1 MYRILSKTRLNL
13 SSVRIDVEAPLV
25 ARKAQVGQFII
36 LRAGENSKR
45 IPFTVMDRDAEKG
58 SVSII
63 YQVLGAGTMELDQL
77 QEGDCIRDFVGP
89 LGEPSRLSGLSRVCV
104 VGGGL
109 GCAIAYPSARQLKR
123 EGAYVDGIIGF
134 RNAGMA
140 LLEEEFRSVCDRV
153 SLLTDDGSAGEKGFV
168 TRALEERLEAGERYD
183 EVLAIGPLP
192 MMKAVCELTKKY
204 GVKTTVSMNA
214 IMVDGTGMCGGCR
227 LSVGGQMKFA
237 CVDGPEFD
245 GHLVNFDE
253 AIARGGMYREF
264 EAHAKEEACKLLEKE
279 ALL

>member
-1 MYRILSKTRLNL
+1 MYRIIKKTRLNK
-13 SSVRIDVEAPLV
+13 SSVRIDIEAPLV
-25 ARKAQVGQFII
+25 AKKARVGQFII

-45 IPFTVMDRDAEKG
+45 IPFTVMDSDARRG

-63 YQVLGAGTMELDQL
+63 YQVLGAGTIGLDQL
-77 QEGDCIRDFVGP
+77 NEGDSLHDFVGP
-89 LGEPSRLSGLSRVCV
+89 LGEPSHLTNLSRVCV

-109 GCAIAYPSARQLKR
+109 GCAIAYPSAKQLKR
-123 EGAYVDGIIGF
+123 EGAFVDGIIGF
-134 RNAGMA
+134 RNEGAV
-140 LLEEEFRSVCDRV
+140 LLKDEFSAVCDRV
-153 SLLTDDGSAGEKGFV
+153 TLLTDDGSAGQQGFV

-183 EVLAIGPLP
+183 QVLAIGPLP
-192 MMKAVCELTKKY
+192 MMKAVSELTRGY

-227 LSVGGQMKFA
+227 LTVGGQMKFA

-253 AIARGGMYREF
+253 AIARGGMYRDF
-264 EAHAKEEACKLLEKE
+264 EARAREEACRMLDME
-279 ALL
+279 AR

>member
-1 MYRILSKTRLNL
+1 MYQIIKKTRLNK
-13 SSVRIDVEAPLV
+13 SSVRIDIEAPLV
-25 ARKAQVGQFII
+25 AKKARVGQFII

-45 IPFTVMDRDAEKG
+45 IPFTVMDSDARRG

-63 YQVLGAGTMELDQL
+63 YQVLGAGTIGLDQL
-77 QEGDCIRDFVGP
+77 NEGDSLHDFVGP
-89 LGEPSRLSGLSRVCV
+89 LGEPSHLTNLSRVCV

-109 GCAIAYPSARQLKR
+109 GCAIAYPSAKQLKR
-123 EGAYVDGIIGF
+123 EGAFVDGIIGF
-134 RNAGMA
+134 RNEGAV
-140 LLEEEFRSVCDRV
+140 LLKDEFSAVCDRV
-153 SLLTDDGSAGEKGFV
+153 TLLTDDGSAGQKGFV

-183 EVLAIGPLP
+183 QVLAIGPLP
-192 MMKAVCELTKKY
+192 MMKAVSELTRKY

-227 LSVGGQMKFA
+227 LTVGGQMKFA

-253 AIARGGMYREF
+253 AIARGGMYRDF
-264 EAHAKEEACKLLEKE
+264 EARAREEACRMLDME
-279 ALL
+279 AR

>member
-1 MYRILSKTRLNL
+1 MYRIINKTRLNKTT
-13 SSVRIDVEAPLV
+13 VRIDIEAPLV
-25 ARKAQVGQFII
+25 AKKAKVGQFII

-45 IPFTVMDRDAEKG
+45 IPFTVMDSDARRG

-77 QEGDCIRDFVGP
+77 NEGDSLHDFVGP
-89 LGEPSRLSGLSRVCV
+89 LGEPSHLSNLSRVCV

-109 GCAIAYPSARQLKR
+109 GCAIAYPSAKQLKL
-123 EGAYVDGIIGF
+123 EGDYVDGIIGF
-134 RNAGMA
+134 RNAGA
-140 LLEEEFRSVCDRV
+140 VLLSDEFSAVCDRV
-153 SLLTDDGSAGEKGFV
+153 TLLTDDGSAGQQGFV
-168 TRALEERLEAGERYD
+168 TKALEERLEAGERYD

-192 MMKAVCELTKKY
+192 MMKAVSELTRGY

-227 LSVGGQMKFA
+227 LTVGGQMKFA

-264 EAHAKEEACKLLEKE
+264 EARAREEACRMLDME
-279 ALL
+279 AR

>member
-1 MYRILSKTRLNL
+1 
-13 SSVRIDVEAPLV
+13 
-25 ARKAQVGQFII
+25 
-36 LRAGENSKR
+36 
-45 IPFTVMDRDAEKG
+45 
-58 SVSII
+58 
-63 YQVLGAGTMELDQL
+63 MELDQL
-77 QEGDCIRDFVGP
+77 NGGDSLHDFVGP
-89 LGEPSRLSGLSRVCV
+89 LGEPSHLSNLSRVCV

-109 GCAIAYPSARQLKR
+109 GCAIAYPSAKQLKL

-134 RNAGMA
+134 RNAGA
-140 LLEEEFRSVCDRV
+140 VLLSDEFSAVCDRV
-153 SLLTDDGSAGEKGFV
+153 TLLTDDGSAGQQGFV
-168 TRALEERLEAGERYD
+168 TKALEERLEAGERYD

-192 MMKAVCELTKKY
+192 MMKAVSELTRGY

-227 LSVGGQMKFA
+227 LTVGGQMKFA

-264 EAHAKEEACKLLEKE
+264 EARAREEACRMLDME
-279 ALL
+279 AR

>member
-1 MYRILSKTRLNL
+1 MYRIIKKTRLNK
-13 SSVRIDVEAPLV
+13 SSVRIDIEAPLV
-25 ARKAQVGQFII
+25 AKKAKVGQFII

-45 IPFTVMDRDAEKG
+45 IPFTVMDSDARRG

-63 YQVLGAGTMELDQL
+63 YQVLGAGTIGLDQL
-77 QEGDCIRDFVGP
+77 NEGDSLHDFVGP
-89 LGEPSRLSGLSRVCV
+89 LGEPSHLSNLSRVCV

-109 GCAIAYPSARQLKR
+109 GCAIAYPSAKQLKR
-123 EGAYVDGIIGF
+123 EGAFVDGIIGF
-134 RNAGMA
+134 RNEGAV
-140 LLEEEFRSVCDRV
+140 LLKDEFSAVCDRV
-153 SLLTDDGSAGEKGFV
+153 TLLTDDGSAGQKGFV

-183 EVLAIGPLP
+183 QVLAIGPLP
-192 MMKAVCELTKKY
+192 MMKAVSELTRKY

-227 LSVGGQMKFA
+227 LTVGGQMKFA

-253 AIARGGMYREF
+253 AIARGGMYRDF
-264 EAHAKEEACKLLEKE
+264 EARAREEACRMLDME
-279 ALL
+279 AR